1 MYSLYEF
8 FWKTLILAFEA
19 LNSAAYA
26 QNCIFFRILD
36 PLYRVYISKAFFL
49 LLADC
54 FEMYARESK
63 ILTKSKHRIEYI
75 SGDGSGA
82 HKIGYSGTPQTQI
95 HGWNATRKIVFFIFC
110 YCFKKILGEMFM
122 IGSKTQGNLGIYP
135 THHYI

>member
-1 MYSLYEF
+1 MFCQRNNFPGILCMNF

-19 LNSAAYA
+19 LNSAYVYT
-26 QNCIFFRILD
+26 QNRTFFRILD

-63 ILTKSKHRIEYI
+63 ILTKSKHHIEYI

-82 HKIGYSGTPQTQI
+82 HNIGFSGTP
-95 HGWNATRKIVFFIFC
+95 KPK
-110 YCFKKILGEMFM
+110 YMGEM
-122 IGSKTQGNLGIYP
+122 QLEN
-135 THHYI
+135 